1 MCLSTQSLMQCIYM
15 KRERERERERE
26 SEEEEESIIP
36 RNLQAMIQQTE
47 ISAPAR

>member
-1 MCLSTQSLMQCIYM
+1 MSEYTIINAMYIY
-15 KRERERERERE
+15 EERERERE

>member
-1 MCLSTQSLMQCIYM
+1 MSEYTIINAIYIYE
-15 KRERERERERE
+15 ERERERATA
-26 SEEEEESIIP
+26 EEEESIIP